1 MGSIVV
7 SVLVDFVG
15 GIGVSVGGIG
25 VFVGGAG
32 VRDGVITA
40 AGGSVGAGVFITMF
54 LSKFGLISGTIA
66 NAGDQYETKNIQV
79 KKRIVFLYIY
89 DHFNTIQ
96 ALVNME
102 EYI

>member
-54 LSKFGLISGTIA
+54 LSKDFTRASNKYNNKASKDLNCLYHLEQSG
-66 NAGDQYETKNIQV
+66 V
-79 KKRIVFLYIY
+79 K
-89 DHFNTIQ
+89 
-96 ALVNME
+96 
-102 EYI
+102 